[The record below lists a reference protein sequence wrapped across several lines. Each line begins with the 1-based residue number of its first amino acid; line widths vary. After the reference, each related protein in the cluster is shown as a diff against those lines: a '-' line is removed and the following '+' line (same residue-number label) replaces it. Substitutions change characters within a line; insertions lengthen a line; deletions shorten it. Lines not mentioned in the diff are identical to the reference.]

1 MTKLKSLNKKILIGG
16 AWPYA
21 NGSLHLGHIAGLLA
35 GDVIARY
42 YRLTGADVV
51 FVSGSDSHGTP
62 ISVKA
67 MNEGVKPSEI
77 VEKYHN
83 EFKETFKTLGFS
95 YDLYTLTMDDY
106 HKEKVTEFF
115 IKLHKKGFLYPKKVK
130 MAFCP
135 ECNRFLPDR
144 YLIGTCHNCGYTG
157 ARGDQ
162 CDECGTLIDVEKLQN
177 KKCTICQA
185 EPEIRETE
193 HLFFALSKF
202 QKELERLVQV
212 NESRWRKNAVGLA
225 KRYLTE
231 GVIDRAVTRDL
242 DWGIDVPLE
251 GFAGKKIY
259 VWFEAV
265 LGYITATMKLLQ
277 DNPQFTWE
285 EFWSKEAISYYV
297 HGKDNIPFH
306 TIILPA
312 LLMGLDIHSLPAYI
326 ISSEYLTIEGK
337 KISTSRNWAIWVNDY
352 LSRYDPDP
360 LRYFLIINGPET
372 RDSDFSWSEFLER
385 NNGEL
390 LGAYGN
396 LVNRTL
402 TQVRKNFGGRIP
414 EAGVHDQE
422 DAAILE
428 RCKSLYD
435 STGELIEKGE
445 LKEALKEVFEVI
457 RATNKYIDT
466 KAPWSTI
473 KTDRDLA
480 ATTLKVCLDAIINLS
495 SVCYPFLPHITEK
508 ALGFLNETPEWEYR
522 ELTPGGL
529 INEPA
534 LLVKRLDKSII
545 AEEVGRLGKGGTSQ

>member
-1 MTKLKSLNKKILIGG
+1 MAELKNLNKKILIGG

-42 YRLTGADVV
+42 YRITGANVM

-77 VEKYHN
+77 VEKYHH
-83 EFKETFKTLGFS
+83 EFKETFSALGFS

-106 HKEKVTEFF
+106 HKEKVKEFF
-115 IKLHKKGFLYPKKVK
+115 IKLHEKGLLYPKKVK

-135 ECNRFLPDR
+135 KCNRFLPDR
-144 YLIGTCHNCGYTG
+144 YLIGTCNNCGYSG

-177 KKCTICQA
+177 KKCIICQT

-202 QKELERLVQV
+202 QKELEKLVQI

-225 KRYLTE
+225 KRYLNE

-251 GFAGKKIY
+251 GFEGKKIY

-265 LGYITATMKLLQ
+265 LGYITATMKLLK
-277 DNPQFTWE
+277 DNSQFTWE
-285 EFWSKEAISYYV
+285 EFWDKETISYYV

-312 LLMGLDIHSLPAYI
+312 LLTGLDIDSLPTYI

-337 KISTSRNWAIWVNDY
+337 KISTSRNWAIWVKDY

-372 RDSDFSWSEFLER
+372 RDSDFSWSELVER
-385 NNGEL
+385 NNSEL

-402 TQVRKNFGGRIP
+402 SQVIKNFESRIP
-414 EAGVHDQE
+414 KPGVYDQE
-422 DAAILE
+422 DTAIIGK
-428 RCKSLYD
+428 CKSLYG
-435 STGELIEKGE
+435 SIGELIEKGE

-473 KTDRDLA
+473 KKDRELA

-495 SVCYPFLPHITEK
+495 SICYPFVPHIAEK
-508 ALGFLNETPEWEYR
+508 ALGFLNETPKWEYR

-529 INEPA
+529 INEPT
-534 LLVKRLDKSII
+534 LLIKRLDKSIVN
-545 AEEVGRLGKGGTSQ
+545 EEVARLGCN

>member
-1 MTKLKSLNKKILIGG
+1 MAELKNLNKKILIGG

-42 YRLTGADVV
+42 YRLTGANVM
-51 FVSGSDSHGTP
+51 FVSGSDCHGTP

-67 MNEGVKPSEI
+67 MSEGVQPSKI

-83 EFKETFKTLGFS
+83 EFKETFAALGFS

-106 HKEKVTEFF
+106 HKDKVKQFF
-115 IKLHKKGFLYPKKVK
+115 IKLFEKGLLYLRKEK
-130 MAFCP
+130 MAFCVK
-135 ECNRFLPDR
+135 CNRFLPDR
-144 YLIGTCHNCGYTG
+144 YIIGICNNCGYTA

-162 CDECGTLIDVEKLQN
+162 CDECGTLIDVEKLLS
-177 KKCTICQA
+177 KKCTICQTK
-185 EPEIRETE
+185 PEIRETE

-202 QKELERLVQV
+202 QKELERLVQL
-212 NESRWRKNAVGLA
+212 NELKWRKNAIGLA
-225 KRYLTE
+225 KRYLNE
-231 GVIDRAVTRDL
+231 GVVDRAATRDL

-251 GFAGKKIY
+251 GFDGKKIY

-265 LGYITATMKLLQ
+265 LGYITATMKCVK
-277 DNPQFTWE
+277 DNNLFDWE
-285 EFWSKEAISYYV
+285 EFWDNETVSYYV

-312 LLMGLDIHSLPAYI
+312 LLMGLDIKSLPTYI

-337 KISTSRNWAIWVNDY
+337 KLSTSRNWAIWVNDY
-352 LSRYDPDP
+352 ISRYDPDP

-372 RDSDFSWSEFLER
+372 RDSDFSWTEFVER
-385 NNGEL
+385 NNSEL

-402 TQVRKNFGGRIP
+402 TQVIKNFGGCIP
-414 EAGVHDQE
+414 KSGIYDEE
-422 DAAILE
+422 DAVIIVK
-428 RCKSLYD
+428 CKSLY
-435 STGELIEKGE
+435 SSIGELIEKGD

-473 KTDRDLA
+473 KKDRDRA
-480 ATTLKVCLDAIINLS
+480 ATTLKVCLDLIINLS
-495 SVCYPFLPHITEK
+495 SICYPFVPHITEK
-508 ALGFLNETPEWEYR
+508 ALGFLNETPKWEFR
-522 ELTPGGL
+522 ELTPGGN
-529 INEPA
+529 INEPT
-534 LLVKRLDKSII
+534 LLVKRLDKAII
-545 AEEVGRLGKGGTSQ
+545 TEEVKRLGSKLK

>member
-1 MTKLKSLNKKILIGG
+1 M
-16 AWPYA
+16 
-21 NGSLHLGHIAGLLA
+21 
-35 GDVIARY
+35 
-42 YRLTGADVV
+42 
-51 FVSGSDSHGTP
+51 
-62 ISVKA
+62 
-67 MNEGVKPSEI
+67 
-77 VEKYHN
+77 
-83 EFKETFKTLGFS
+83 
-95 YDLYTLTMDDY
+95 
-106 HKEKVTEFF
+106 
-115 IKLHKKGFLYPKKVK
+115 
-130 MAFCP
+130 
-135 ECNRFLPDR
+135 
-144 YLIGTCHNCGYTG
+144 
-157 ARGDQ
+157 
-162 CDECGTLIDVEKLQN
+162 EKLQN
-177 KKCTICQA
+177 KKCIICQT

-202 QKELERLVQV
+202 QKELEKLVQI

-225 KRYLTE
+225 KRYLNE

-251 GFAGKKIY
+251 GFEGKKIY

-265 LGYITATMKLLQ
+265 LGYITATMKLLK
-277 DNPQFTWE
+277 DNSQFTCE
-285 EFWSKEAISYYV
+285 EFWDKETISYYV

-312 LLMGLDIHSLPAYI
+312 LLMGLDIDSLPTYI

-337 KISTSRNWAIWVNDY
+337 KISTSRNWAIWVKDY

-372 RDSDFSWSEFLER
+372 RDSDFSWSELVER
-385 NNGEL
+385 NNSEL

-402 TQVRKNFGGRIP
+402 SQVIKNFEGRIP
-414 EAGVHDQE
+414 KPGVYDQE
-422 DAAILE
+422 DTAIIGK
-428 RCKSLYD
+428 CKSLYG
-435 STGELIEKGE
+435 SIGELIEKGE

-473 KTDRDLA
+473 KKDRELA

-495 SVCYPFLPHITEK
+495 SICYPFVPHIAEK
-508 ALGFLNETPEWEYR
+508 ALGFLNETPKWEYR

-529 INEPA
+529 INEPT
-534 LLVKRLDKSII
+534 LLVKRLDKSIVN
-545 AEEVGRLGKGGTSQ
+545 EEVARLGSN